1 MTAPAHPSA
10 IVVPCIRPCF
20 PLKQSVASTPRLFL
34 CGSTELGSYGSY
46 GSYGDHV
53 CFYSFL
59 ESIKKL
65 RQFLVGNCE
74 DNSDPA
80 RFWTVAFTSRN
91 QVNSMLQ
98 ERRQMFKYHT
108 IFSMNAKHSRL
119 QIVFEPG
126 FIRLDTSILGNG
138 PMSCRTQG

>member
-1 MTAPAHPSA
+1 MTEGQHFQNAGNLAFIFKTPPMRAPY
-10 IVVPCIRPCF
+10 
-20 PLKQSVASTPRLFL
+20 
-34 CGSTELGSYGSY
+34 GSYSSYGSY
-46 GSYGDHV
+46 GSYVDHV

-59 ESIKKL
+59 EAIKKL